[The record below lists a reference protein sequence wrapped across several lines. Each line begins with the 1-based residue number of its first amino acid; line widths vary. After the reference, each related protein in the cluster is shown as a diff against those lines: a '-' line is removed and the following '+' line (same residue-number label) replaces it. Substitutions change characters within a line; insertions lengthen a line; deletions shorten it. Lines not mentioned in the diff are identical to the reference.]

1 MLVFFATFFQRS
13 VYLKLLWNHFFWQN
27 NFVKPKIFGLMGA
40 DVVNLVNFSGP
51 FEPVVVLHTFCFLVF
66 CFLTSKENPL
76 LSDLKTHLWGKELS
90 VQRFMRSEGASLVP
104 GLCPSIADRLQQ
116 KCI

>member
-1 MLVFFATFFQRS
+1 
-13 VYLKLLWNHFFWQN
+13 
-27 NFVKPKIFGLMGA
+27 MGA

-51 FEPVVVLHTFCFLVF
+51 FEPIVVLHTFCFFGF

-90 VQRFMRSEGASLVP
+90 VQRFMRSEGASLAP
-104 GLCPSIADRLQQ
+104 GLCPSIADRFQQ